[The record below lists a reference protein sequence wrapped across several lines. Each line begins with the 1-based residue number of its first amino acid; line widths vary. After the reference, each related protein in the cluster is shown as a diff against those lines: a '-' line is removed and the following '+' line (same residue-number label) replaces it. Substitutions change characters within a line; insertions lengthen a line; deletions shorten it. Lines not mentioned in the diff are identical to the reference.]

1 MEGNMHFEN
10 LIYEKDG
17 HIAKV
22 TLNRPQ
28 KLNALNRNLLY
39 DLRKALR
46 EVEDDD
52 EVRVVVLKG
61 AGRAFCA
68 GHDYSRPEWES
79 GGRELGDLTE
89 THRVDM
95 TMRVRLYLSV
105 WDLPKP
111 VIAQVHGACFAAGS
125 MLAGLCDLVVVAEDA
140 QIGPSQV
147 PSPIGQGI
155 YSPVWLSLIG
165 VRKAKEY
172 IFLGGLM
179 DGSEAAQIGWATRAV
194 PADELEAAVD
204 RMAAQIA
211 RIPLEMLMIIHEQ
224 INKVNAMNTLIS
236 NLKKASEESRKTR
249 GSEEKRYFHLSAN
262 NVLSQLQTMI
272 EGSKSSIKIMTDQ
285 WGFGLLAEC
294 KEQLLSVLRRN
305 LDVKVLVA
313 PSQICSESFRVI
325 PDGVEIRASDITQNC
340 FIFDETELLLID
352 NSNGKGAIFSSTDIL
367 GINQEKVF
375 SNIWK
380 NAIKTKALGDMTK
393 AEAQEIYKII
403 KIVNEAGLPYLLNST
418 MISKKPEADMFKL
431 LEKNGVSLKSKTL
444 DDVIEII
451 DAIMQITCSGHVNFE
466 ANTKNITIE
475 SKLNSGHSLP
485 WVSILDG
492 CLQKQ
497 GYKTRTIYQ
506 NNSSKGEKVHI
517 KITKN

>member
-1 MEGNMHFEN
+1 MVNEHVLTVSLEEFG
-10 LIYEKDG
+10 LSKYEAQAYVSL
-17 HIAKV
+17 IAKG
-22 TLNRPQ
+22 TIS
-28 KLNALNRNLLY
+28 A
-39 DLRKALR
+39 
-46 EVEDDD
+46 
-52 EVRVVVLKG
+52 
-61 AGRAFCA
+61 
-68 GHDYSRPEWES
+68 
-79 GGRELGDLTE
+79 GDLAYYSEIPRTKIYPTLLKLE
-89 THRVDM
+89 NKKLVII
-95 TMRVRLYLSV
+95 SKS
-105 WDLPKP
+105 KP
-111 VIAQVHGACFAAGS
+111 IMCTAIAP
-125 MLAGLCDLVVVAEDA
+125 EDA
-140 QIGPSQV
+140 
-147 PSPIGQGI
+147 
-155 YSPVWLSLIG
+155 
-165 VRKAKEY
+165 
-172 IFLGGLM
+172 F
-179 DGSEAAQIGWATRAV
+179 DG
-194 PADELEAAVD
+194 
-204 RMAAQIA
+204 
-211 RIPLEMLMIIHEQ
+211 IIHEQ

-236 NLKKASEESRKTR
+236 NLKKASEESRKSR

-305 LDVKVLVA
+305 LDVKVLVV

-340 FIFDETELLLID
+340 FIFDETELLMV
-352 NSNGKGAIFSSTDIL
+352 NSNNGKGAIFSSTDIL
-367 GINQEKVF
+367 GLNQEKVF

-380 NAIKTKALGDMTK
+380 NAVKTKALGDMTK
-393 AEAQEIYKII
+393 SEAQEIYKII

-497 GYKTRTIYQ
+497 GYKTRTVYQ
-506 NNSSKGEKVHI
+506 NNSNKGEKVHI
-517 KITKN
+517 KITKS